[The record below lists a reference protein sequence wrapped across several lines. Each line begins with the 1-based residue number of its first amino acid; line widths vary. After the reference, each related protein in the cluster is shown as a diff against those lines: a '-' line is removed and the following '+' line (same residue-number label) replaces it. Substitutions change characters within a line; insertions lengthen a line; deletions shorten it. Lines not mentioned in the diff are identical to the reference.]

1 MTCSDAAK
9 KKSEEQGCACRPDC
23 VTRSVLE
30 KLETRI
36 SRWRSW
42 SSTANGVDVGD
53 GLSSADRI
61 VIDGGAS
68 RRRRRGERGDGQ
80 AGQGSRGEKQ
90 GRSARSAKAADASD
104 ASVEGQGSGTSSPQ
118 AFGRRHAPRC
128 RRCLAVASPRSMA
141 GQPSAWRAA
150 AREVRA
156 VAWAFLSRGARERIP
171 ERRGAREPPGCREAS
186 SEGSGQGAGR
196 TRRRHRSASA
206 PRAEARG
213 DAAKQAPQKPDVPS
227 VASQVADGDVKVSRW
242 CSGDGGGARRN
253 GVAGQERPKADA
265 ARDDAAA
272 GEGQAP
278 KKRRRRRPRK
288 PKGSAPGSQPPAS
301 ED

>member
-1 MTCSDAAK
+1 MPRLARGRAAK
-9 KKSEEQGCACRPDC
+9 
-23 VTRSVLE
+23 
-30 KLETRI
+30 
-36 SRWRSW
+36 
-42 SSTANGVDVGD
+42 
-53 GLSSADRI
+53 
-61 VIDGGAS
+61 
-68 RRRRRGERGDGQ
+68 
-80 AGQGSRGEKQ
+80 SRGAAPVPPRPPMHPTLRQK
-90 GRSARSAKAADASD
+90 GRVRDVVA
-104 ASVEGQGSGTSSPQ
+104 ASVREEP
-118 AFGRRHAPRC
+118 RAPMPPRPC
-128 RRCLAVASPRSMA
+128 RRVAPVMA
-141 GQPSAWRAA
+141 GRALPGRPRA
-150 AREVRA
+150 VPAREVRA
-156 VAWAFLSRGARERIP
+156 FLSAAARES
-171 ERRGAREPPGCREAS
+171 RRDAGEAS

-227 VASQVADGDVKVSRW
+227 VASQVADGDVKVSRRRP
-242 CSGDGGGARRN
+242 GDGGGARRN

-288 PKGSAPGSQPPAS
+288 PKGSAPGSQPPVS